1 MSDAADKEPVD
12 QETAAGEAPE
22 AVVPEVD
29 AEHAAHLPAQ
39 ADDLN
44 TPVIAVVGFVSAILT
59 FAIVVGL
66 QAGYHQYAN
75 YLHNESKVAKP
86 GSDASTAIIASQKA
100 TMNDYGWVN
109 KQEGKVA
116 LPIDRAMQLVVNEYS
131 TKAK

>member
-1 MSDAADKEPVD
+1 MSEVANVEVKV
-12 QETAAGEAPE
+12 APE
-22 AVVPEVD
+22 VHVGHE
-29 AEHAAHLPAQ
+29 AHLPAQ

-59 FAIVVGL
+59 FAIVMGL
-66 QAGYHQYAN
+66 QAGYHQFAN
-75 YLHNESKVAKP
+75 ALHQEKVVNVQTDQSA
-86 GSDASTAIIASQKA
+86 AVIAAQKA
-100 TMNDYGWVN
+100 TMNSYGWVN